1 MAENLKIVSLNVR
14 GIRAKDKRLKLFR
27 WFIDVHRADI
37 VLLQETHSSP
47 HDEISWTDEWAGDIY
62 FSHGAQ
68 NARGVCIMINIGHT
82 CHNVVAD
89 NSGRYIMIDTTVSDR
104 RMTNMNV
111 YAPNMDEP
119 NFF

>member
-14 GIRAKDKRLKLFR
+14 GIRAKDKHDKRLKLFR

-62 FSHGAQ
+62 FSQGTQ

-82 CHNVVAD
+82 CHVVAD
-89 NSGRYIMIDTTVSDR
+89 NSGIYIMIDTTVSDR
-104 RMTNMNV
+104 RMTIMNV
-111 YAPNMDEP
+111 HAP
-119 NFF
+119 